1 MSFFKDIAQ
10 EYDKTKKRHSY
21 SLKRICIIV
30 MVPYVLLL
38 GAYIVLSD
46 RLLDLKTVNIYA
58 IQVFNTIFIFVAYG
72 LGLNLASYV
81 KNKEPEQ

>member
-1 MSFFKDIAQ
+1 MSFIKDILQ
-10 EYDKTKKRHSY
+10 EYDKTKKQHVY
-21 SLKRICIIV
+21 SLRRVCIIV
-30 MVPYVLLL
+30 AFPFVLAL